1 MPVQEKVA
9 VTGPGTLI
17 IGESASGLDF
27 ASQVSNCIVN
37 SSVKAGKNL
46 NMLDGSVA
54 QGKPVYTRKLTAVA
68 VQNLTLKGLVGYLT
82 ANEGKFAKIQF
93 IPNKIDGAKFEGTVR
108 LDGPDVGGDV
118 GEADTTKVEL
128 EFIDYT
134 FTPATKVNG
143 LEP

>member
-1 MPVQEKVA
+1 M
-9 VTGPGTLI
+9 
-17 IGESASGLDF
+17 
-27 ASQVSNCIVN
+27 
-37 SSVKAGKNL
+37 
-46 NMLDGSVA
+46 
-54 QGKPVYTRKLTAVA
+54 
-68 VQNLTLKGLVGYLT
+68 KGLVGYLT